1 MHKYNAYCSCFLDIL
16 GDVKQV
22 AIVTHIDQIGVPD
35 VDIESV
41 FKYPNVKEYCKD
53 VSRILEIE
61 IQAVHPIANYH
72 EELIPTAAKNALA
85 LKALWDI
92 FKRGERHIHKK
103 LEHCV
108 DDGSRKSSFFCILIA
123 ICFQFIIALIL
134 IYKWS

>member
-1 MHKYNAYCSCFLDIL
+1 MYIVYVFIL

-41 FKYPNVKEYCKD
+41 FRYPNVKEYCKD

-61 IQAVHPIANYH
+61 IQDVHPIANYH

-103 LEHCV
+103 PKRGS
-108 DDGSRKSSFFCILIA
+108 DNGSRTSSSFRIPIA
-123 ICFQFIIALIL
+123 SFFKIIIIALIIEQL
-134 IYKWS
+134 VQLLLNG